1 MGHPG
6 TLEDNQISR
15 DSVDGDNMAE
25 SKSNK
30 AGQCIEMIVMVR
42 ILTATM
48 ESDS

>member
-15 DSVDGDNMAE
+15 DSVVGDNMAE

-30 AGQCIEMIVMVR
+30 AGQCIEND
-42 ILTATM
+42 
-48 ESDS
+48 SDGQNTNSNNGK